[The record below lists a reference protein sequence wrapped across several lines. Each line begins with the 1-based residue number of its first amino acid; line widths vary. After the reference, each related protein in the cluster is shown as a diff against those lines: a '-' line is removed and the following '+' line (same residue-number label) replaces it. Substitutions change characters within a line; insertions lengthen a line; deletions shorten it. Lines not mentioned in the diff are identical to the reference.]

1 MQMKPTIDQ
10 EPIRLVTDERLDFN
24 HFGPLRKSYI
34 VASSHRSG
42 SVYLCSQLWE
52 TGVLGAP
59 TAYLGRGRA
68 LRGLMKRFNVFSY
81 SDYIASLIAHRTSR
95 NGVFGMKEH
104 FTHFEACIK
113 EFPAFLEVLSPMTY
127 IYLSRE
133 DKVAQAVSMAKALQT
148 DEWTS
153 RRESGR
159 SPSLR
164 YDRELIENC
173 MKEIALQDASW
184 MRWFE
189 THGVTPFEMTYE
201 GLTADTAGTVRSIV
215 ELLGVQNDEPDK
227 VDLPPAR
234 KQSDDTNH
242 EWIERFERETRASA
256 QLRGGDDRPMAPRAV
271 VKDADPGPPAS
282 GTHFCDRY
290 DRLVE
295 NLPAGQDSAI
305 GFINP
310 IRLRR
315 RYDAIVLQNREMFH
329 NARVL
334 DILKP
339 VDFWSLGALDAGAA
353 HVVGV
358 EASRKNVE
366 AAEKSFAEY
375 AVKPDA
381 YRFVRSGILA
391 AMKKFDPETFD
402 VILCRFS
409 EDCFFLDFFAELS
422 RLKPKHIVLDTRVGP
437 GKSSAAHFVI
447 AKGSRTINV
456 IPNHG
461 LIRFLCE
468 SQFRWRVIDWSAI
481 GITHWAGVQSYARDR
496 RRTYVLDRLS

>member
-1 MQMKPTIDQ
+1 MPVNPSSDQ
-10 EPIRLVTDERLDFN
+10 EPIRLMTDERLDFN
-24 HFGPLRKSYI
+24 HFGSVRQAYV
-34 VASSHRSG
+34 VASSYRCG
-42 SVYLCSQLWE
+42 STYLCSQLWE

-59 TAYLGRGRA
+59 AAYLGRGQA
-68 LRGLMKRFNVFSY
+68 LRPLMRRFNVFTHA
-81 SDYIASLIAHRTSR
+81 DYIASLVAHRTSK

-104 FTHFEACIK
+104 FIHFEDFIR
-113 EFPAFLEVLSPMTY
+113 EYPALLEVLAPMTY
-127 IYLSRE
+127 IYISRE

-148 DEWTS
+148 QEWTS
-153 RRESGR
+153 RMESGQ
-159 SPSLR
+159 SAPLQ
-164 YDRELIENC
+164 YDRELVAKCI
-173 MKEIALQDASW
+173 KEVEQQDAHW
-184 MRWFE
+184 LRWFE
-189 THGVTPFEMTYE
+189 VNKLTPFELTYE
-201 GLTADTAGTVRSIV
+201 GLTADTAGTIRSIV
-215 ELLGVQNDEPDK
+215 ELLGVQNDEPDE
-227 VDLPPAR
+227 VDLPPTR
-234 KQSDDTNH
+234 KQSDETNE
-242 EWIERFERETRASA
+242 EWIERFERETRDV
-256 QLRGGDDRPMAPRAV
+256 GGRHNGAAPGAGGTHDDRE
-271 VKDADPGPPAS
+271 PA
-282 GTHFCDRY
+282 TAEAHFCDRY

-295 NLPAGQDSAI
+295 NLPVGQDSAT
-305 GFINP
+305 GFINA